1 MPRLAFLSGIPLYS
15 TQAEAEAWAAE
26 NGLSGYHTHM
36 LYGQTGYMGGFTHDQ
51 SVGDAPPPP
60 TSPPQQTPP
69 PPTPPP
75 PTPPTPPTTPAA
87 PAPAATPP
95 PQQYNTGGGGGGGG
109 GGGY

>member
-1 MPRLAFLSGIPLYS
+1 MPRIAFISGIPLYS

-36 LYGQTGYMGGFTHDQ
+36 LYGQTGYMGGITHPNIQ
-51 SVGDAPPPP
+51 NATPPNPP
-60 TSPPQQTPP
+60 SPPP

-75 PTPPTPPTTPAA
+75 PTAPPPATPP

-95 PQQYNTGGGGGGGG
+95 PPQNNPGGG